1 MIACMAWNTLV
12 HKHLEGSPG
21 VDAIEVTNKFHPI
34 EQDRIAKVVQ
44 SDVVITNCN
53 SKHILVAH
61 HNARKTPGKTE

>member
-1 MIACMAWNTLV
+1 MIACMACNTHV
-12 HKHLEGSPG
+12 HKHLEGSP
-21 VDAIEVTNKFHPI
+21 EVANKFHPI
-34 EQDRIAKVVQ
+34 EQDRMAKFVK